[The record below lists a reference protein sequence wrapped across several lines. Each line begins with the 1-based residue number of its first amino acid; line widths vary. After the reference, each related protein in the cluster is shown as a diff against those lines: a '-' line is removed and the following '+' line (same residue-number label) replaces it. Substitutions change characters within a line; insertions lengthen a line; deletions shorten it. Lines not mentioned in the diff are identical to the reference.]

1 MLKKMYLSTWCLLI
15 ILFSGSSHVTGAQ
28 KVGVLDRNARWTGR
42 IVNGEKATYGQ
53 FPFIASLQ
61 KRWTMVQHFC
71 GASIITDRWVLT
83 AAHCVVREKTLVPQ
97 WGIVVVA
104 GETNI
109 YTYHSIHR
117 QIRNADQLVVNPR
130 FDMRTLANDI
140 ALVSLQSPFVFT
152 RSLQPIPLSKSTSSG
167 GTNCT
172 VAGWGHL
179 GENNRSSVAELMYV
193 HLPIID
199 YDFCGKLLWGITN
212 MHPSM
217 ICAGYLEGGKDAC
230 QGDSGGPL
238 VCGDLLA
245 GIVSGGRG
253 CARPKLPGFYTNVA
267 YYKRW
272 IDQVLRSNGRNHSYN
287 GSNRHPA
294 SALAAS
300 ISASLVYILSC
311 PLVIVY
317 LQDII
322 KI

>member
-1 MLKKMYLSTWCLLI
+1 MYLSTWCLLI
-15 ILFSGSSHVTGAQ
+15 ILFSGLSHVTGAQ
-28 KVGVLDRNARWTGR
+28 KIAVLNRNARWTGR
-42 IVNGEKATYGQ
+42 IVNGEKATYAQ

-61 KRWTMVQHFC
+61 KRWTIVQHFC

-83 AAHCVVREKTLVPQ
+83 AAHCVVRDKSLVPQ
-97 WGIVVVA
+97 WGLVVVA

-109 YTYHSIHR
+109 YTYHSFHR

-130 FDMRTLANDI
+130 FDMRSLANDI
-140 ALVSLQSPFVFT
+140 ALISLQSPFVFST
-152 RSLQPIPLSKSTSSG
+152 SLQPIPLSKSTPSA

-179 GENNRSSVAELMYV
+179 AENNRSSVDELMYV
-193 HLPIID
+193 HLPIISYD
-199 YDFCGKLLWGITN
+199 YCGKLLWGIVN
-212 MHPSM
+212 MHPSI
-217 ICAGYLEGGKDAC
+217 ICAGYIEGGKDAC

-238 VCGDLLA
+238 VCGDLLV

-272 IDQVLRSNGRNHSYN
+272 IDQVLRSNGKNHSYN
-287 GSNRHPA
+287 GFNRHPA

-300 ISASLVYILSC
+300 ISAGLVYILSC